1 MTTTTLIV
9 LFFLFF
15 LLLNGMPVG
24 FALLVSGSAGLLS
37 VAGLPMLMGV
47 LKSSPY
53 EQAASFSLSTI
64 PMFILM
70 AELLTAGKVT
80 RELFAACHS
89 WLGRLRGGLS
99 FASVTAGVMLAAISG
114 SSSASAGTLAAA
126 AYPEM
131 KRYGYNE
138 AFATGV
144 VATVGTLAMMI
155 PPSIGLVLYGIFT
168 ETSVSQ
174 LLLGGIV
181 PGLMTAVGYAI
192 TIFVITRLKPNAAP
206 AGVEVYTTRQKMK
219 SLVPIWPVITL
230 MVVMI
235 GAIYSGIVTPTEA
248 GAVGSLVALLLAL
261 IKRRMSWADFLN
273 AMENATRN
281 SAMIFMIII
290 GAMVFGVFLAL
301 TGSTQDLIV
310 AIQESGMSKWW
321 IFLAFLLMYVVLGFF
336 LDQLAILILTLPLVF
351 PIMMSLGFDPVWLG
365 ILFVKTAEI
374 GLVSPPLG
382 LNVYIVGA
390 VTKVPVST
398 VFRGIMPFLI
408 ADFTVL
414 FLIVLFPQLALY
426 IPQLS
431 SAVG

>member
-1 MTTTTLIV
+1 MSITTIAILI
-9 LFFLFF
+9 LLFF

-24 FALLVSGSAGLLS
+24 FALLVSGSTGLFAIAGMPTLL
-37 VAGLPMLMGV
+37 GV

-70 AELLTAGKVT
+70 AELLTAGRVT
-80 RELFAACHS
+80 RELFSACNT
-89 WLGRLRGGLS
+89 WLGRMRGGLS
-99 FASVTAGVMLAAISG
+99 FASVTAGVLLAAISG
-114 SSSASAGTLAAA
+114 SSSASAGTLASA

-131 KRYGYNE
+131 KRYGYNQ

-155 PPSIGLVLYGIFT
+155 PPSIGLVLFGIFT

-174 LLLGGIV
+174 LLMAGIV
-181 PGLMTAVGYAI
+181 PGLMTAAGYGI
-192 TIFVITRLKPNAAP
+192 TIFVITRIRPEAAP
-206 AGVEVYTTRQKMK
+206 ASDQKYTTREKMN
-219 SLVPIWPVITL
+219 SLVPIWPVVVL

-235 GAIYSGIVTPTEA
+235 GAIYSGVITPTEA
-248 GAVGSLVALLLAL
+248 GAVGSLAALLLAL
-261 IKRRMSWADFLN
+261 VKRRMSWSDFRN
-273 AMENATRN
+273 AIENATRN

-290 GAMVFGVFLAL
+290 GAMVFGVFLTL
-301 TGSTQDLIV
+301 TGSTQDLI
-310 AIQESGMSKWW
+310 ATIHQSGMSKWW
-321 IFLAFLLMYVVLGFF
+321 VFLAFIVMYVILGFF

-351 PIMMSLGFDPVWLG
+351 PIMMSLGFNPVWLG
-365 ILFVKTAEI
+365 IVFVKTAEI

-382 LNVYIVGA
+382 LNVYIVSA

-398 VFRGIMPFLI
+398 VFRGITPFLI
-408 ADFTVL
+408 ADFVVL
-414 FLIVLFPQLALY
+414 GLIIGFPLLVLY

-431 SAVG
+431 SAF

>member
-1 MTTTTLIV
+1 MTITTLAIIAL
-9 LFFLFF
+9 LFL

-24 FALLVSGSAGLLS
+24 FALLVSGSAGLWS
-37 VAGLPMLMGV
+37 VAGLPMVLGV
-47 LKSSPY
+47 LRSSPY

-80 RELFAACHS
+80 RELFSACYF

-99 FASVTAGVMLAAISG
+99 FASVTAGVLLAAISG

-131 KRYGYNE
+131 KRYGYDE

-181 PGLMTAVGYAI
+181 PGLMTAVGYAM
-192 TIFVITRLKPNAAP
+192 TIFVITRLRPKAAP
-206 AGVEVYTTRQKMK
+206 AGDQVYTIKEKMR
-219 SLVPIWPVITL
+219 SLVPIWPVVAL

-248 GAVGSLVALLLAL
+248 GAVGSFVALLLAL
-261 IKRRMSWADFLN
+261 IKRRMSRSDFRN
-273 AMENATRN
+273 ALESATRN

-290 GAMVFGVFLAL
+290 GAMVFGVFLTL
-301 TGSTQDLIV
+301 TGSTQDLIN
-310 AIQESGMSKWW
+310 AIHQSGMSKWW
-321 IFLAFLLMYVVLGFF
+321 VFLTFLLMYVILGFF

-351 PIMMSLGFDPVWLG
+351 PIMMSLGFDPIWLG

-398 VFRGIMPFLI
+398 VFRGIMPFLV

-414 FLIVLFPQLALY
+414 GLIILFPQLALY
-426 IPQLS
+426 IPRIS
-431 SAVG
+431 SAMG

>member
-1 MTTTTLIV
+1 MTMTAVGILI
-9 LFFLFF
+9 LLFLF
-15 LLLNGMPVG
+15 LLNGMPVG

-47 LKSSPY
+47 LTSSPY

-80 RELFAACHS
+80 RELFAACNT
-89 WLGRLRGGLS
+89 WLGRFRGGLS
-99 FASVTAGVMLAAISG
+99 FASVTAGVLLAAISG

-126 AYPEM
+126 AFPEM
-131 KRYGYNE
+131 KRYGYDE

-181 PGLMTAVGYAI
+181 PGLMTAIGYAV
-192 TIFVITRLKPNAAP
+192 TIFVITRLRPKAAP
-206 AGVEVYTTRQKMK
+206 AGTERFTTKEK
-219 SLVPIWPVITL
+219 ILSLIPIWPVVAL

-248 GAVGSLVALLLAL
+248 GAVGSLVALVLAL
-261 IKRRMSWADFLN
+261 IKRRMSWADFLT

-290 GAMVFGVFLAL
+290 GAMVFGVFVTL
-301 TGSTQDLIV
+301 TGSTQDLILF
-310 AIQESGMSKWW
+310 IQQSGMSKWW
-321 IFLAFLLMYVVLGFF
+321 VFLAFLLMYVVLGFF

-414 FLIVLFPQLALY
+414 GLIILFPQLALY
-426 IPQLS
+426 IPQIS

>member
-1 MTTTTLIV
+1 VTTTTLIV

>member
-1 MTTTTLIV
+1 MTITTVVILI
-9 LFFLFF
+9 LLFLF
-15 LLLNGMPVG
+15 LLNGMPVG

-47 LKSSPY
+47 LRSTPY
-53 EQAASFSLSTI
+53 EQAASFSLTTI

-80 RELFAACHS
+80 RELFAACYS

-99 FASVTAGVMLAAISG
+99 FASVTAGVLLAAISG
-114 SSSASAGTLAAA
+114 SSSASAGTLASA

-131 KRYGYNE
+131 KRYGYDE

-155 PPSIGLVLYGIFT
+155 PPSIGLVLFGIFT

-181 PGLMTAVGYAI
+181 PGLMTAAGYAI
-192 TIFVITRLKPNAAP
+192 TIFVITRLRPNAAP
-206 AGVEVYTTRQKMK
+206 GGEETFTIKEKMK
-219 SLVPIWPVITL
+219 ALVPIWPVVAL

-261 IKRRMSWADFLN
+261 IKRRMSWSDFRT

-281 SAMIFMIII
+281 SAMIFMIVI
-290 GAMVFGVFLAL
+290 GAMVFGVFMTL
-301 TGSTQDLIV
+301 TGSTQDLII
-310 AIQESGMSKWW
+310 AIQQSGMSKWW

-351 PIMMSLGFDPVWLG
+351 PIMMSLGFNPIWLG
-365 ILFVKTAEI
+365 ILFVKTAEV

-382 LNVYIVGA
+382 LNVYIVSA

-414 FLIVLFPQLALY
+414 GLIIFFPQLALY
-426 IPQLS
+426 IPQIS

>member
-1 MTTTTLIV
+1 MTITTVFIITL
-9 LFFLFF
+9 LFL

-37 VAGLPMLMGV
+37 VAGLPMLLGV
-47 LKSSPY
+47 LTSSPY

-80 RELFAACHS
+80 RELFAACYS

-99 FASVTAGVMLAAISG
+99 FASVTAGVLLAAISG

-131 KRYGYNE
+131 KRYGYDE

-192 TIFVITRLKPNAAP
+192 TIYVITRLRPNAAP
-206 AGVEVYTTRQKMK
+206 AGDQIFTIKEKMR
-219 SLVPIWPVITL
+219 SLVPIWPVVAL

-261 IKRRMSWADFLN
+261 IKRRMSRSDFRN
-273 AMENATRN
+273 ALENATRN

-290 GAMVFGVFLAL
+290 GAMVFGIFLTL
-301 TGSTQDLIV
+301 TGSTQDLIN
-310 AIQESGMSKWW
+310 AIHQSGMSKWW
-321 IFLAFLLMYVVLGFF
+321 VFLAFLLMYVILGFF

-351 PIMMSLGFDPVWLG
+351 PIMMSLGFDPIWLG
-365 ILFVKTAEI
+365 ILFVKTAEV

-414 FLIVLFPQLALY
+414 GLIILFPQLALY
-426 IPQLS
+426 IPQIS